1 MRQSLE
7 SENKMIESIS
17 ESPLYRIANPR
28 SIAFFGASKNISAM
42 GTSILASLQ
51 AQGFEGSIYP
61 VHPRDDRILGLTAY
75 DDVRNLPE
83 TPDLAVMVLPTT
95 VVPEVLDACGE
106 KGIRQAIIVSGGF
119 QEVGPQGAQL
129 QKQLLAVAQSHGIRL
144 IGPNCLGV
152 ANPHHKLNTTF
163 LPNNGRPG
171 FVGMASQSGSFITQ
185 MFSYLDGYGMGFS
198 TGFSVG
204 NEANID
210 LVDCLEYLGA
220 CPHTRVIALY
230 VETIRRG
237 RQFID
242 TARAIVP
249 HKPIVAF
256 YVGGSEAGR
265 AAGLSHTGAMAGPD
279 RLYDGVFR
287 QSGII
292 RAHSMEE
299 LFDFCLVLGTC
310 PPPRGNRMII
320 QTHSGGPG
328 AVAADACSR
337 NGLDIKPLSRATLE
351 ALAPY
356 VPHTGSA
363 NNPVDLTFS
372 KNPMDFFSSIPEIL
386 IEDPSADGML
396 VYFLIP
402 DSAMRRAMDQI
413 GVPAEQ
419 IEEELRKIIHAQCQS
434 ITDLQQ
440 HSPKPIV
447 GFSFMDRSDRFIR
460 RMKEVGFPILESPT
474 RAARAMAALYKY
486 TQFQKKIKKSA
497 GT

>member
-1 MRQSLE
+1 
-7 SENKMIESIS
+7 MIQSIS

-28 SIAFFGASKNISAM
+28 SIAFFGASKNVSAM

-51 AQGFEGSIYP
+51 AQGFEGAVYP
-61 VHPRDDRILGLTAY
+61 VHPRDDRILGWTAY
-75 DDVRNLPE
+75 GDVRNLPE

-95 VVPEVLDACGE
+95 VVPEMLDACGQ
-106 KGIRQAIIVSGGF
+106 KGIRQVIIVSGGF
-119 QEVGPQGAQL
+119 QEVGVDGAAL
-129 QKQLLAVAQSHGIRL
+129 QQRLMAVAQSHGIRL

-152 ANPHHKLNTTF
+152 ANPHHRLNTTF

-204 NEANID
+204 NEADID
-210 LVDCLEYLGA
+210 LVDSLEYLGA

-249 HKPIVAF
+249 HKPIVAY
-256 YVGGSEAGR
+256 YVGGSDAGK
-265 AAGLSHTGAMAGPD
+265 AAGLSHTGALAGPD

-292 RAHSMEE
+292 RARSMEE

-310 PPPRGNRMII
+310 PPPQGNRMII

-337 NGLDIKPLSRATLE
+337 NDLAVNPLSPDTLE

-356 VPHTGSA
+356 VPRTGSA

-386 IEDPSADGML
+386 LADPSADGLL

-402 DSAMRRAMDQI
+402 DSAMRRAMGQMGI
-413 GVPAEQ
+413 PAEQ
-419 IEEELRKIIHAQCQS
+419 IEGEVRKIIHAQCQS
-434 ITDLQQ
+434 IIDLQQ
-440 HSPKPIV
+440 QSPKPIV

-474 RAARAMAALYKY
+474 RAARAMAALVTY
-486 TQFQKKIKKSA
+486 TRYREKLAKSIKEISNVQ
-497 GT
+497 